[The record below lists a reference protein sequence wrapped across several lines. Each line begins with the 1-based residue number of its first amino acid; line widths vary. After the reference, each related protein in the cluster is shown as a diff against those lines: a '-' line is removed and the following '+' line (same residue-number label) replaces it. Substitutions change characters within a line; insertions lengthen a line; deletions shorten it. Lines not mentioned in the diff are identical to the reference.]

1 MNLLSKDCG
10 GYGMIKLLSDMLDT
24 AVTEGLISTVLS
36 LYDKYEEKIKKY
48 LGVEEKGE

>member
-1 MNLLSKDCG
+1 MKVLSEDYG
-10 GYGMIKLLSDMLDT
+10 GCGMIKLISNMLDT

-36 LYDKYEEKIKKY
+36 LYDKYEERIKKY